1 MNRYPEHHY
10 AHPQPPLLSVQSVEK
25 YYGSPQSVTKALD
38 QVSFR
43 IRPGEHI
50 AVMGASGSGKTTL
63 LNCIST
69 IDTVSSGHILLEG
82 RDITAIPMEEIAA
95 FRREALGFVFQEFNL
110 LDTLTLEENI
120 ALPLTIRELPPA
132 QIQAKV
138 RAMADRLGL
147 SEALGKFPCQVSGG
161 QKQRCAFARAVI
173 GEPKLILA
181 DEPTG
186 ALDSKSAQ
194 TLLETF
200 TDMNQKMQATILMV
214 THDAFSASYCSRIL
228 FLKDGRIFHELMRG
242 QKARRDFLNE
252 ILDVLALTGG
262 EVSDAR

>member
-1 MNRYPEHHY
+1 MDGYHRNNQRR
-10 AHPQPPLLSVQSVEK
+10 ACLLEVDSVEK
-25 YYGSPQSVTKALD
+25 YYGSPQAVTKALD
-38 QVSFR
+38 QIGFR
-43 IRPGEHI
+43 VQAGEYI

-69 IDTVSSGHILLEG
+69 IDTVSSGRILLDG
-82 RDITAIPMEEIAA
+82 RDITAIPAADIAA

-147 SEALGKFPCQVSGG
+147 SQALGKFPCQVSGG

-186 ALDSKSAQ
+186 ALDSASARV
-194 TLLETF
+194 LLEIMHRF
-200 TDMNQKMQATILMV
+200 HRESHATILMV
-214 THDAFSASYCSRIL
+214 THDAFSASFAERIL
-228 FLKDGRIFHELMRG
+228 FLKDGRIFNEILKG
-242 QKARRDFLNE
+242 EKERDVFYQE
-252 ILDVLALTGG
+252 ILDVLCVLGG
-262 EVSDAR
+262 DRPC

>member
-10 AHPQPPLLSVQSVEK
+10 AHPQPPHLSVQSVEK

-110 LDTLTLEENI
+110 LDTLTLEENM
-120 ALPLTIRELPPA
+120 ALPLTIRELEPA
-132 QIQAKV
+132 EIRAKV
-138 RAMADRLGL
+138 HGLADRLGL
-147 SEALGKFPCQVSGG
+147 SEALGKFPYQVSGG

-186 ALDSKSAQ
+186 ALDSASARV
-194 TLLETF
+194 LLEIMHRF
-200 TDMNQKMQATILMV
+200 HEESHATILMV
-214 THDAFSASYCSRIL
+214 THDAFSASFAERIL
-228 FLKDGRIFHELMRG
+228 FLKDGRIFNEILKG
-242 QKARRDFLNE
+242 EKERDVFYQE
-252 ILDVLALTGG
+252 ILDVLCVLGG
-262 EVSDAR
+262 DRPC

>member
-110 LDTLTLEENI
+110 LDTLTLEENM
-120 ALPLTIRELPPA
+120 ALPLTIRELEPA
-132 QIQAKV
+132 EIRAKV
-138 RAMADRLGL
+138 HALADRLGL
-147 SEALGKFPCQVSGG
+147 SEALGKFPYQVSGG
-161 QKQRCAFARAVI
+161 QNQRCAFARAVI
-173 GEPKLILA
+173 GGPKLILA

-186 ALDSKSAQ
+186 ALDSASARI
-194 TLLETF
+194 LLEIMHRFHRESHT
-200 TDMNQKMQATILMV
+200 TILMV
-214 THDAFSASYCSRIL
+214 THDAFSASFAERIL
-228 FLKDGRIFHELMRG
+228 FLKDGRIFNEILKG
-242 QKARRDFLNE
+242 EKERDAFYHE
-252 ILDVLALTGG
+252 ILDVLSVLGG
-262 EVSDAR
+262 ERPC

>member
-110 LDTLTLEENI
+110 LDTLTLEENM
-120 ALPLTIRELPPA
+120 ALPLTIRELEPA
-132 QIQAKV
+132 EIRAKV
-138 RAMADRLGL
+138 HNLADRLGL
-147 SEALGKFPCQVSGG
+147 SEALGKFPYQVSGG

-186 ALDSKSAQ
+186 ALDSASARI
-194 TLLETF
+194 LLEIMHRF
-200 TDMNQKMQATILMV
+200 HRESHATILMV
-214 THDAFSASYCSRIL
+214 THDAFSASFAERIL
-228 FLKDGRIFHELMRG
+228 FLKDGRIFNEILKG
-242 QKARRDFLNE
+242 EKERDAFYHE
-252 ILDVLALTGG
+252 ILDVLSVLGG
-262 EVSDAR
+262 ERPC

>member
-110 LDTLTLEENI
+110 LDTLTLEENM
-120 ALPLTIRELPPA
+120 ALPLTIRELEPA
-132 QIQAKV
+132 EIRAKV
-138 RAMADRLGL
+138 HALADRLGL
-147 SEALGKFPCQVSGG
+147 SEALGKFPYQVSGG

-186 ALDSKSAQ
+186 ALDSASARI
-194 TLLETF
+194 LLEIMHRFHRESHT
-200 TDMNQKMQATILMV
+200 TILMV
-214 THDAFSASYCSRIL
+214 THDAFSASFAERIL
-228 FLKDGRIFHELMRG
+228 FLKDGRIFNEILKG
-242 QKARRDFLNE
+242 EKERDAFYHE
-252 ILDVLALTGG
+252 ILDVLSVLGG
-262 EVSDAR
+262 ERPC

>member
-1 MNRYPEHHY
+1 MNRYPEHNY
-10 AHPQPPLLSVQSVEK
+10 APPQPPLLSVQSVEK

-110 LDTLTLEENI
+110 LDTLTLEENM
-120 ALPLTIRELPPA
+120 ALPLTIRELEPA
-132 QIQAKV
+132 EIRAKV
-138 RAMADRLGL
+138 HALADRLGL
-147 SEALGKFPCQVSGG
+147 SEALGKFPYQVSGG

-186 ALDSKSAQ
+186 ALDSASARV
-194 TLLETF
+194 LLEIMHRF
-200 TDMNQKMQATILMV
+200 HRESHATILMV
-214 THDAFSASYCSRIL
+214 THDAFSASFAERIL
-228 FLKDGRIFHELMRG
+228 FLKDGRIFNEILKG
-242 QKARRDFLNE
+242 EKERDAFYHE
-252 ILDVLALTGG
+252 ILDVLSVLGG
-262 EVSDAR
+262 ERPC